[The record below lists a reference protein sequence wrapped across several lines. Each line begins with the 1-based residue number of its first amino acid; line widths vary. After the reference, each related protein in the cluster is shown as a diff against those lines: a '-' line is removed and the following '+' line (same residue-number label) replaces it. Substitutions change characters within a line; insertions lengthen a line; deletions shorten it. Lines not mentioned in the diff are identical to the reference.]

1 MREIYR
7 DVIVP
12 ARRKIW
18 LSAAV
23 WATYRDKWGWGYSQG
38 YSDYYQDSRAWVQN
52 GYIDA
57 LAPMIYSYRP
67 PAENPFPLD
76 RWRIL
81 AADHQ
86 ANRGD
91 RFVIPGIGAIGP
103 GLLTFDDVV
112 QRIEAARDLGTAGHA
127 LYSYGALQ
135 ANSYFDDF
143 AAGPYAVPAA
153 VPEITWHD

>member
-1 MREIYR
+1 M
-7 DVIVP
+7 
-12 ARRKIW
+12 K
-18 LSAAV
+18 
-23 WATYRDKWGWGYSQG
+23 G
-38 YSDYYQDSRAWVQN
+38 

-86 ANRGD
+86 ATRGD

-103 GLLTFDDVV
+103 DLLRLT
-112 QRIEAARDLGTAGHA
+112 RSSTASRPRRDLGTAGHA

-143 AAGPYAVPAA
+143 AAGPYATPAA